1 MVIQPWQVLVS
12 AFAGWISRHQDAV
25 IEYLQ
30 EENRV
35 LKQQLGRRRLRL
47 TDDQRR
53 RLAVRG
59 KAIGR
64 RALAEVASL
73 VTPDTILRW
82 HRQLIAQKWTHKRRS
97 PGRRRIMQIIE
108 ELTIRMAR
116 ENPRWGYTRI
126 QGALHNVGH
135 RVGRTTIA
143 NILKRNGIDPA
154 PDRGRRMTWS
164 RFLKAHWAVLS
175 AADFFTV
182 EVWGLRGLVTLYVF
196 FVIELETRRIQIAWI
211 TPTPCEAWMIQVGRN
226 LTDPVDGFLAE
237 KEILILDRDSKYSSA
252 FRDLLKD
259 AGVEIVRLP
268 PRSPNLNAYAERF
281 VRSIKD
287 ECLHRMIFF
296 GERSLRKATREYAA
310 HYHGERNHQGIDNRL
325 IEAGD
330 RTEST
335 VGAIECVQR
344 LGGMLRFYHR
354 AAA

>member
-1 MVIQPWQVLVS
+1 MVIQPWQVLIS

-25 IEYLQ
+25 IEYLR

-64 RALAEVASL
+64 RALTEVASL

-97 PGRRRIMQIIE
+97 PGRRRIMQVIE
-108 ELTIRMAR
+108 DLTIRMAR

-126 QGALHNVGH
+126 QGSLYNVGH

-143 NILKRNGIDPA
+143 DILKRNGIDPA
-154 PDRGRRMTWS
+154 PERGKRTTWS
-164 RFLKAHWAVLS
+164 QFLKAHWNVLA

-182 EVWGLRGLVTLYVF
+182 EVWGLRGLVTFYVF
-196 FVIELETRRIQIAWI
+196 FVIELATRRIEIVGI
-211 TPTPCEAWMIQVGRN
+211 TPGPNEGWMMQIGRN
-226 LTDPVDGFLAE
+226 LTDPVDGFLAD
-237 KEILILDRDSKYSSA
+237 KEFVILDRDSKYSSA
-252 FRDLLKD
+252 FRDLLED
-259 AGVEIVRLP
+259 AGVQVVRLP

-310 HYHGERNHQGIDNRL
+310 HYHSERNHQGIDNRL

-330 RTEST
+330 RPAST
-335 VGAIECVQR
+335 ISAIECFQR